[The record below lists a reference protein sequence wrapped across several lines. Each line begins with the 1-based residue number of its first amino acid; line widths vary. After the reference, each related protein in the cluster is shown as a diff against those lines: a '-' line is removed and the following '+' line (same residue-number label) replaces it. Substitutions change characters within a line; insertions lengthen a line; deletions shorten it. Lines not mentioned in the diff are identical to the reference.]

1 MEAFQIAGLC
11 ILAASSIA
19 AALIW
24 DWATHEP
31 KSNAP
36 WKWGEPPRR
45 PRRRALAEGLMIQFG
60 YAGLTLA
67 SAALAPRCAGA
78 L

>member
-1 MEAFQIAGLC
+1 MDAFQIAGLC
-11 ILAASSIA
+11 ILAASLIA

-31 KSNAP
+31 RPNAA

-45 PRRRALAEGLMIQFG
+45 PRRRALAEGVMIQFG
-60 YAGLTLA
+60 YAGLTLT
-67 SAALAPRCAGA
+67 SAALALRWAGA